1 MKKCYLNLAAF
12 VCCASLLTG
21 CGKDSSAT
29 EEAISST
36 EADFSE
42 ALNYDPAD
50 YVKLGDYKKLK
61 VQYPLPYVSDEDM
74 QMYIYDLMDEATEY
88 RETEDAAKSGDY
100 VKIDFTGTIDGKEF
114 EGGSASGYE
123 FILGQGEFFD
133 DFEKNVIGL
142 KKGEDVSF
150 QMTFP
155 EDYFDE
161 LKGKTADFKV
171 TLQSV
176 SQVIQPEYTDELVAK
191 NTEYSSIEEYE
202 EAIREEL
209 IVEAQ
214 QASEDEAG
222 SSALAQAVENA
233 KIEGYPQAL
242 YDYTYQDIREICEGT
257 AQMFG
262 LEIDEVIQDYYGA
275 ENLEEAVLDAVNET
289 MVIQAIAKK
298 EKLEI
303 SEKDFE
309 KEAENLRAEYGY
321 ETLEE
326 FEEDYS
332 RTELELIL
340 VREKVLDFLY
350 ESSELEEVSQEEYYG
365 SDEFFI
371 EGTESTEWILEEDE
385 E

>member
-1 MKKCYLNLAAF
+1 MKKCYLNLLAF

-176 SQVIQPEYTDELVAK
+176 SHVIQPEYTDEFVAK

-242 YDYTYQDIREICEGT
+242 YDYTYQDTREICEGT

-309 KEAENLRAEYGY
+309 KEAENLSAEYGY

>member
-242 YDYTYQDIREICEGT
+242 YDYTYQDTREICEGT

>member
-1 MKKCYLNLAAF
+1 
-12 VCCASLLTG
+12 
-21 CGKDSSAT
+21 
-29 EEAISST
+29 
-36 EADFSE
+36 
-42 ALNYDPAD
+42 
-50 YVKLGDYKKLK
+50 
-61 VQYPLPYVSDEDM
+61 
-74 QMYIYDLMDEATEY
+74 
-88 RETEDAAKSGDY
+88 
-100 VKIDFTGTIDGKEF
+100 
-114 EGGSASGYE
+114 
-123 FILGQGEFFD
+123 
-133 DFEKNVIGL
+133 
-142 KKGEDVSF
+142 
-150 QMTFP
+150 
-155 EDYFDE
+155 
-161 LKGKTADFKV
+161 
-171 TLQSV
+171 
-176 SQVIQPEYTDELVAK
+176 
-191 NTEYSSIEEYE
+191 
-202 EAIREEL
+202 
-209 IVEAQ
+209 
-214 QASEDEAG
+214 
-222 SSALAQAVENA
+222 
-233 KIEGYPQAL
+233 
-242 YDYTYQDIREICEGT
+242 
-257 AQMFG
+257 MFG

>member
-21 CGKDSSAT
+21 CGKDSGAA

-74 QMYIYDLMDEATEY
+74 QMYIYDLVDGATEY

-123 FILGQGEFFD
+123 FILGQGEFLD

-242 YDYTYQDIREICEGT
+242 YDYTYQDTREICEGT

-309 KEAENLRAEYGY
+309 KEAENLSAEYGY

-365 SDEFFI
+365 SDDFFI